1 MTSLL
6 NRHSRQRTAPPA
18 ANPADAPV
26 QLRAL
31 AADPTRHGGRPDQPS
46 TTIGDLVREVLALPD
61 LREDRIAS
69 LSRAIAAGTYHIPAT
84 RLADALIDDMLVS
97 RR

>member
-1 MTSLL
+1 MTSSI
-6 NRHSRQRTAPPA
+6 NRRSRRRTAPRA

-26 QLRAL
+26 RLRAL
-31 AADPTRHGGRPDQPS
+31 AVDPKSHGRRPDKPS

-84 RLADALIDDMLVS
+84 SLADALIDDMLVS
-97 RR
+97 KR